1 MLRNLIRRALMRG
14 DVHGA
19 VAVNSGGSGKRTV
32 VSSVSVTEG
41 GPMDK
46 DEHQDELTDDEL
58 EREEG
63 EELPERTQMSLIK
76 LPGDTLPVLPPEV
89 D

>member
-1 MLRNLIRRALMRG
+1 VLRELIRRAVARG

-19 VAVNSGGSGKRTV
+19 VAVNTGGSGKRTV

-46 DEHQDELTDDEL
+46 DEHQEELTEDEL

-63 EELPERTQMSLIK
+63 EELPERTQMSVIK
-76 LPGDTLPVLPPEV
+76 LPGDTLPVVPPEV

>member
-1 MLRNLIRRALMRG
+1 M
-14 DVHGA
+14 HGA
-19 VAVNSGGSGKRTV
+19 VAVNAGGSSERTV
-32 VSSVSVTEG
+32 VSSVSVTGG
-41 GPMDK
+41 GPMSEN
-46 DEHQDELTDDEL
+46 DERSELSEDEL
-58 EREEG
+58 EDQEG

>member
-1 MLRNLIRRALMRG
+1 VLRGLIRRAVERVP
-14 DVHGA
+14 VHGA

-41 GPMDK
+41 SQMDK
-46 DEHQDELTDDEL
+46 DDQQAELTEEEL
-58 EREEG
+58 EREKG
-63 EELPERTQMSLIK
+63 EELPERTQMSVLK
-76 LPGDTLPVLPPEV
+76 MPGDTLPVLPPEV